1 MRGEMKNRSTISPY
15 LIVPRRPM
23 APPPTFFRAKTRPQT
38 LMEGPAPPISPCNSA
53 GCRAP
58 FLPHKILYS
67 LEYIFPLEICLLF
80 SPMDLKW
87 GFSGNLG
94 LPGGWPYSWLSNHL
108 FCGHKYLSMLS
119 LWDFSL

>member
-1 MRGEMKNRSTISPY
+1 MACLEGVVQHFVQIPPGQK
-15 LIVPRRPM
+15 RPVH
-23 APPPTFFRAKTRPQT
+23 
-38 LMEGPAPPISPCNSA
+38 GVCNSA

-58 FLPHKILYS
+58 FLPHKMLYS

-80 SPMDLKW
+80 APMDLKW

-108 FCGHKYLSMLS
+108 FCGYKYLSMLS
-119 LWDFSL
+119 LCDFFL